1 MRSFKEIGSHYDFSI
16 EDERLLASIRELMDD
31 NVDVVMG
38 ALHSWVLRV
47 DETARFFKDEKKK
60 DYVFDSHKK
69 WFHSLFAGTYDA
81 KYYETL
87 EDRSDSCARFR

>member
-1 MRSFKEIGSHYDFSI
+1 MRSFKKIKSHYDFSI

-47 DETARFFKDEKKK
+47 DETAFI
-60 DYVFDSHKK
+60 
-69 WFHSLFAGTYDA
+69 
-81 KYYETL
+81 
-87 EDRSDSCARFR
+87 